1 MNINRLKTL
10 AGFGKS
16 HGADDEADYDQF
28 ADTEQE
34 LLKIGQLIDSLP
46 GEIEDLISNMEDD
59 AEATEECN
67 KMIAKLERAI
77 QELKNY
83 MSGPGQRQ

>member
-1 MNINRLKTL
+1 MNLERLKTL

-16 HGADDEADYDQF
+16 HRADDEADYDQF

-46 GEIEDLISNMEDD
+46 GEIEDLISNLEDD
-59 AEATEECN
+59 AESTEECN

-83 MSGPGQRQ
+83 MSVPGQRQ